1 MPITTRRNVDKFLI
15 PDFKLKTK
23 VKKKKTFN
31 GVISLGYKTEKCI
44 YRNVYIEM

>member
-1 MPITTRRNVDKFLI
+1 MAITTRRNVDKFLI

-31 GVISLGYKTEKCI
+31 GEISLGYKTEKCI